1 MAEGI
6 HDALDPDWRPT
17 PALDTDT
24 VHACSW
30 AYRRPSPTIVGTFRP
45 DVVAAPGYR
54 KPGDPPRQKTPGSI
68 QVTVAEAGVLQSFPP
83 DFPWQGKESKQ
94 YLQAG
99 NAVPPLMAMHM
110 IAAAAGVEAREVAA
124 A

>member
-1 MAEGI
+1 MADGI
-6 HDALDPDWRPT
+6 RAALDPQWEPT

-24 VHACSW
+24 VDACAW

-54 KPGDPPRQKTPGSI
+54 KPGDPPRQKTPGSV
-68 QVTVAEAGVLQSFPP
+68 QVTVAEAGVLQAFPA
-83 DFPWQGKESKQ
+83 DFPWRGKEAKQ

-99 NAVPPLMAMHM
+99 NAVPPPMAMSM
-110 IAAAAGVEAREVAA
+110 IAAAAGIDARQVAA